1 MRGRNLLNFNSLVN
15 FRLVRLWL
23 AHLRALRQLDCH
35 LRNPATGRQTV
46 SASFYLYSMG
56 IYSDQT
62 LRWKSTVY
70 GERGCGA

>member
-1 MRGRNLLNFNSLVN
+1 MRGRTLLNFNSLVN
-15 FRLVRLWL
+15 FRLVRLWP
-23 AHLRALRQLDCH
+23 AHLRALQPIGLPSQKSRDRTADRFC
-35 LRNPATGRQTV
+35 
-46 SASFYLYSMG
+46 SFYLYSMG